1 MKIGLTQ
8 VPIVQVDYINFLMKV
23 DRVMLNINLPR
34 ILVIFNSLKEWLLK
48 RRGKKGNENSRNW

>member
-1 MKIGLTQ
+1 ML
-8 VPIVQVDYINFLMKV
+8 IVQVDYINFLMKV

-48 RRGKKGNENSRNW
+48 IRGKKGNENSRNW